1 MLLCLGLD
9 KIIII
14 TTYLCFLASTATCWD
29 PWILWP
35 HESNHLSVKFMKSII
50 YQTTKCTFERGHK
63 TSILRWCSKNIEM
76 MFKEHQKNQ
85 KIKTSKN
92 IISELKFYDSFQK
105 CILWSDKWYFR
116 SQITSLI
123 TLRTWKGLWVSA
135 SGCNLLQDAV
145 STPWAQCMNYF
156 SSGTIIACAP
166 ATCN

>member
-1 MLLCLGLD
+1 MAPKLVIALCLSKDSILSKSD
-9 KIIII
+9 Q
-14 TTYLCFLASTATCWD
+14 LNTATCWD

-50 YQTTKCTFERGHK
+50 YQTTKCTFERGRK

-85 KIKTSKN
+85 NIKTSKN
-92 IISELKFYDSFQK
+92 IISELKFYDLFQK

-135 SGCNLLQDAV
+135 SGCRCEWKSKL
-145 STPWAQCMNYF
+145 
-156 SSGTIIACAP
+156 
-166 ATCN
+166 